1 MNLLK
6 NILFF
11 LTFVIFFTNDGERKF
26 LKIDLYNFSLIER
39 DIFLLLL
46 YFIFI
51 TLLFTKNKKLK
62 SYNFSF
68 FLFNLTIMY
77 IAGTL
82 LGFYFNNNLKNIF
95 WHLRQFIYILIY
107 FPFIYIINSK
117 FKLTK
122 YLRYLIH
129 CGFIS
134 SIFSII
140 LFLLFWD
147 KQVYFRSEFFYSEWL
162 VNFKEIPRIITGG
175 SYWAPL
181 ILIILSSIF
190 IQKKEKKHY
199 SKIYFFIPLF
209 IFISLLIS
217 FSRSLWIEFVVSSMF
232 FILFSIIYNLE
243 KNKIIILFMVFM
255 IIFTT
260 FIFILIPQK
269 IISFSF
275 YILDMQNITS
285 SPSYLDRKA
294 EHFEIIEK
302 VKESPLFGLGLG
314 AEFELNFLSFGEYIE
329 TKFTHNSYLNY
340 LQNFGLT
347 GLVFLLLNFY
357 ILIRKM
363 HKMLRFVK
371 NEYLYVYTAVISYF
385 YGMLVCTFF
394 YPEINS
400 TSGFFRIGIMLGL
413 MESLVLFSR
422 GN

>member
-11 LTFVIFFTNDGERKF
+11 LTFVIFFTNDGERNF

-39 DIFLLLL
+39 DVFLLLL

-77 IAGTL
+77 IGGTL
-82 LGFYFNNNLKNIF
+82 LGFYFNNNFRNIF

-107 FPFIYIINSK
+107 FPFIYIINSEVK
-117 FKLTK
+117 VTK
-122 YLRYLIH
+122 YLRYLIN
-129 CGFIS
+129 CGFFS

-147 KQVYFRSEFFYSEWL
+147 RQVYFRNEFFYSEWL
-162 VNFKEIPRIITGG
+162 INFKEIPRIITGG
-175 SYWAPL
+175 SYWAPF
-181 ILIILSSIF
+181 ILIILFSIF
-190 IQKKEKKHY
+190 IQEKRERPLL
-199 SKIYFFIPLF
+199 KISFVIPLF
-209 IFISLLIS
+209 IFISLVIS
-217 FSRSLWIEFVVSSMF
+217 FSRSLWIEFFVSLVV
-232 FILFSIIYNLE
+232 FIFLSLYYNLSTI
-243 KNKIIILFMVFM
+243 KLKIFLLVSFFM
-255 IIFTT
+255 FTT
-260 FIFILIPQK
+260 FIFILIQQK
-269 IISFSF
+269 IISF
-275 YILDMQNITS
+275 
-285 SPSYLDRKA
+285 PSYTLEMQDVARSASFLDRKA
-294 EHFEIIEK
+294 EFVEIIDNVK
-302 VKESPLFGLGLG
+302 VSPVFGLGLG
-314 AEFELNFLSFGEYIE
+314 AQFKYYFLSFGEYIE

-340 LQNFGLT
+340 LLNFGLT

-363 HKMLRFVK
+363 HKMLIFVK

-394 YPEINS
+394 YPEISS
-400 TSGFFRIGIMLGL
+400 TSGLFRIGIMLGL

-422 GN
+422 GK